1 MESVTF
7 FFPSALAKTTDLD
20 AIGLP
25 TLVSFGPAL
34 ASLVTS
40 GKCWVTTLTGTTVL
54 RGSNAADADAVL
66 VDGGSSPHAAN
77 ESSAIA
83 ATESTAA
90 RGPRCRFI
98 FASYRMVKPWDLGRE
113 STRGLACL
121 AR

>member
-1 MESVTF
+1 
-7 FFPSALAKTTDLD
+7 
-20 AIGLP
+20 
-25 TLVSFGPAL
+25 
-34 ASLVTS
+34 
-40 GKCWVTTLTGTTVL
+40 
-54 RGSNAADADAVL
+54 VL